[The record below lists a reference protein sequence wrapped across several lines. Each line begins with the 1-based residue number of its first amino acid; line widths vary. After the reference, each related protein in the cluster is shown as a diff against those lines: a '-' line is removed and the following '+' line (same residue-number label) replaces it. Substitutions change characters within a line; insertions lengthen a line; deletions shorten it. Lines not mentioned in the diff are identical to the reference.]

1 MSIEPVIAGHP
12 LHPVLVTLP
21 LGAFPASYALDV
33 LALLSKN
40 DKLAEA
46 AYYNLVIGCAGTLPA
61 AAAGLLDYLQMDQK
75 DPAQKTAVTHG
86 LLNGGLI
93 GLYSLNLLV
102 RRKNKRS
109 FFGFILST
117 IGTMGLLASGW
128 LGGEMSF
135 GRGWRV
141 RAAER
146 FELEWQKEHKTGPF
160 AEGDHSNKT
169 TEEEFP
175 PQVLK
180 AFYEPKSGREVFEEI
195 KHSSNDKNAP
205 RPPKQ
210 AQTTHENKPEPAQ
223 FSDEKR
229 KRWLSKTQPQVGRPS
244 QAEGERDGSDEGAVE
259 ATRKT
264 TGNSQNQVGKPSQA
278 EGDRDTIDASLAEHH
293 SPFNP
298 DALG

>member
-1 MSIEPVIAGHP
+1 VPVG
-12 LHPVLVTLP
+12 V
-21 LGAFPASYALDV
+21 FPASYVLDV
-33 LALLSKN
+33 LAMITKS
-40 DKLAEA
+40 DKLAQA
-46 AYYNLVIGCAGTLPA
+46 SYYNMMIGCAGALPA
-61 AAAGLLDYLQMDQK
+61 ALTGFLDYRQMDQK

-93 GLYSLNLLV
+93 GLYTLNLLV

-128 LGGEMSF
+128 LGGEIAY

-160 AEGDHSNKT
+160 AEGDHSDKT

-175 PQVLK
+175 PEVLK
-180 AFYEPKSGREVFEEI
+180 AFYEPKSGQEVFEEI
-195 KHSSNDKNAP
+195 KNSSNGKNAS

-210 AQTTHENKPEPAQ
+210 AETKHEDKPEPAQ

-229 KRWLSKTQPQVGRPS
+229 KRASSKTQPQVGRPS
-244 QAEGERDGSDEGAVE
+244 QAEGERDTADEGAVE
-259 ATRKT
+259 ATGKT
-264 TGNSQNQVGKPSQA
+264 TGKSQNQVGKPSQA

-293 SPFNP
+293 PPFNP